1 MISLRFHSLKS
12 FFYIPN
18 QNHYLNLN
26 SLIFHGILL
35 LLFLNLAALHGW
47 RWNISFLS
55 ISTLYPEETCDSHNH
70 SSWFQSRFFIC
81 FRLSQTWSA
90 TFRIRSVIWKTTFL
104 KEKCPHTHNLPS
116 WLCLS
121 FKPMKKNKQ
130 GNFKLHSSLKLRLNI
145 WGIHS

>member
-47 RWNISFLS
+47 RWNISFCPHLPF
-55 ISTLYPEETCDSHNH
+55 TLRKLEIHIIILHDSNLD
-70 SSWFQSRFFIC
+70 SSFVFD
-81 FRLSQTWSA
+81 
-90 TFRIRSVIWKTTFL
+90 FL
-104 KEKCPHTHNLPS
+104 KPDLPPSGLDLSLGRRPFSRKSVHTLTTYHPDFALVLNQ
-116 WLCLS
+116 W
-121 FKPMKKNKQ
+121 KRINKVT
-130 GNFKLHSSLKLRLNI
+130 LNYTAL
-145 WGIHS
+145 